1 MPIETQTEEQV
12 RQRAIAML
20 MLAESEGERFPTKH
34 LLGLD
39 DVTPVPFHIGQTYV
53 WDSLSRFTV
62 MSAGTQSGKT
72 SFGPWW
78 LNREVYG
85 CDLENP
91 ESPDYYQ
98 GQGAGDYFAVT
109 ATYDLF
115 KLKMLPALQRV
126 FVDILQVG
134 RYWSGDRIIELKNP
148 ETGKFHAKRA
158 TDPMWGRII
167 LRSADSE
174 GGLESG
180 TGKAAWLDEAGQP
193 RFGIGAWRAIRRR
206 LSLLMGKVLIT
217 STLYDLGWIKE
228 LFLDLVQDGIEPLDD
243 IVHEAIDMP
252 NGGQCGVYTTPD
264 STDYAASI
272 RVVQFD
278 SIINPVFDPA
288 EFAAARATMPDDEFD
303 MFYRG
308 RAAKLRGQIFDCFSQ
323 KEHVIEQLEIPK
335 HWIIGIGFDPIGEI
349 TAALYVAWDPV
360 NYILHAFDEY
370 HEPFGVSTEEH
381 VRGVLV
387 QMYPYRDQVI
397 GIWGGGPSERQ
408 SRVDWNA
415 SGLPVSAPPLSDVWV
430 GIRRAYSLIKGSALV
445 VHDNCRHLI
454 AELNSYR
461 RERDKTGAVIPN
473 KIHKKN
479 DYHMLDCL
487 RYVIIGLSTPKEMV
501 QVIPNTMLIGGY

>member
-1 MPIETQTEEQV
+1 MPAEQQTEEQI
-12 RQRAIAML
+12 RQRTMAML
-20 MLAESEGERFPTKH
+20 LLEEPDVDFPKKH

-39 DVTPVPFHIGQTYV
+39 DVTPVPFHIGQEYV
-53 WDSLSRFTV
+53 WDSSARFTI

-78 LNREVYG
+78 LAREIYG
-85 CDLENP
+85 CDLEDE
-91 ESPDYYQ
+91 ESPDHYI

-126 FVDILQVG
+126 FVDILQMG

-148 ETGKFHAKRA
+148 ETGLFHAKRA

-206 LSLLMGKVLIT
+206 LSLLMGRVLIT

-228 LFLDLVQDGIEPLDD
+228 LFLDLVQDGIEPLSD
-243 IVHEAIDMP
+243 IEHTLIDMP
-252 NGGQCGVYTTPD
+252 NGGQCGVYTTPN
-264 STDYAASI
+264 SVDYAASI

-288 EFAAARATMPDDEFD
+288 EFIAARATMPDDEFD

-308 RAAKLRGQIFDCFSQ
+308 RAAKLRGQIFDCFSI
-323 KEHVIEQLEIPK
+323 KKHVTEPIAIPK
-335 HWIIGIGFDPIGEI
+335 HWPVALGFDPIGQI

-360 NYILHAFDEY
+360 EYVLHAFDEY
-370 HEPFGVSTEEH
+370 YEPFGASTAEH

-387 QMYPYRDQVI
+387 QMYPYKNQVI

-415 SGLPVSAPPLSDVWV
+415 SGLPVAAPPLSDVWV
-430 GIRRAYSLIKGSALV
+430 GIRRSYSLLKGMALI
-445 VHDNCRHLI
+445 VHDNCQYLI

-461 RERDKTGAVIPN
+461 RERDKSGDVIPDQ
-473 KIHKKN
+473 IHNKN
-479 DYHMLDCL
+479 DYHMIDCL
-487 RYVIIGLSTPKEMV
+487 RYVVVGLSSPKERV
-501 QVIPNTMLIGGY
+501 QIIPNRMLIGGY